1 MGTTIGFTRDSLKLL
16 VYKSELIIMPIVS
29 FFSFSKTKLCQQ
41 KDGRVMFS
49 QLVSFINIIIS
60 TICSAGVL
68 SRILTVSEVGNEAR
82 IISCLVPHFLGVVF
96 SLMFIFYDK
105 ICCCCCDCF
114 LGAEERIVYD
124 PSHPENKLIWENGKI
139 IE

>member
-1 MGTTIGFTRDSLKLL
+1 MAETPSPPRWKILSRF
-16 VYKSELIIMPIVS
+16 YFFLIWNLPL
-29 FFSFSKTKLCQQ
+29 F
-41 KDGRVMFS
+41 
-49 QLVSFINIIIS
+49 SFINIIIS

-124 PSHPENKLIWENGKI
+124 PSHPENKLIWENGKVLYVD
-139 IE
+139 IELKHLVFILFF